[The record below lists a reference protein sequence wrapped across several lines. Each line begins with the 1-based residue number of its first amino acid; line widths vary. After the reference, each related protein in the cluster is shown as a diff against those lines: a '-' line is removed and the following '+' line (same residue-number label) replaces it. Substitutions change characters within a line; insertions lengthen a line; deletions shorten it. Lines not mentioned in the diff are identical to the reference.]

1 MTPND
6 ESAAPGRLLVVEDS
20 PSDFALLML
29 QLDEYP
35 GNSRPVDHAASLAD
49 AVSRLQT
56 TSYDAILLDLGLPDS
71 DGRETFRELSQASG
85 EAAIVLVTGM
95 NDSLLAEQLVQQG
108 AQDFLHKGAHRPG
121 EVLRAVD
128 YAVRRQRV
136 LAELNRARDEQLL
149 AKDQFLSH
157 VSHELR
163 SPLAVVHQFTSL
175 LLDEVGG
182 PVSSEQ
188 REFLEVLMRNVRQ
201 LKVMIDD
208 LLEVSRVQ
216 RGRVS
221 LECRAVALPVVFAE
235 MLAAYR
241 PRATDA
247 KIELAA
253 RDDVL
258 PDVIADPERVR
269 EVVANLLDNALKF
282 TPSGGRV
289 TIEGHVEKDSVKVT
303 VRDTGRGIAAS
314 DITRVFD
321 QFFQSNQ
328 NDEVSRN
335 GLGLGLFVSRDLIK
349 RQGGDMWAESISGQG
364 AAISFTL
371 PTSGQ
376 PAALEVTA

>member
-1 MTPND
+1 
-6 ESAAPGRLLVVEDS
+6 
-20 PSDFALLML
+20 
-29 QLDEYP
+29 
-35 GNSRPVDHAASLAD
+35 
-49 AVSRLQT
+49 
-56 TSYDAILLDLGLPDS
+56 
-71 DGRETFRELSQASG
+71 
-85 EAAIVLVTGM
+85 
-95 NDSLLAEQLVQQG
+95 
-108 AQDFLHKGAHRPG
+108 
-121 EVLRAVD
+121 
-128 YAVRRQRV
+128 
-136 LAELNRARDEQLL
+136 
-149 AKDQFLSH
+149 
-157 VSHELR
+157 
-163 SPLAVVHQFTSL
+163 
-175 LLDEVGG
+175 
-182 PVSSEQ
+182 
-188 REFLEVLMRNVRQ
+188 
-201 LKVMIDD
+201 
-208 LLEVSRVQ
+208 
-216 RGRVS
+216 
-221 LECRAVALPVVFAE
+221 VVFAE

-371 PTSGQ
+371 PTLGQ